1 MNFKIISSTDRSNST
16 SLAVSNYVKT
26 LFEKEGIN
34 AEVISL
40 EDFPTAD
47 VQVGKYGKD
56 IPSVEAFRRPI
67 LEADAILWVIP
78 EYNGGYP
85 GILKLFIDYLPFPE
99 AFVKTSMSFIGVA
112 SGGFG
117 ALRAVEQFQMVLN
130 YRNAPQFPERVFI
143 QRSSKTFD
151 PDTGINI
158 PFQQE
163 LLESQ
168 VKGFIEFANKSKQLA
183 I

>member
-1 MNFKIISSTDRSNST
+1 MDLKIISSTDRPNST

-26 LFEKEGIN
+26 LFEREGVN

-47 VQVGKYGKD
+47 VHGGKYWND
-56 IPSVEAFRRPI
+56 VPSVEAFRRPI

-78 EYNGGYP
+78 EYNGSFP

-112 SGGFG
+112 TGAFGG
-117 ALRAVEQFQMVLN
+117 LRAVEQFQMILN

-143 QRSSKTFD
+143 QRSKKTFD
-151 PDTGINI
+151 PETGINI

-163 LLESQ
+163 LLENQ
-168 VKGFIEFANKSKQLA
+168 VKGFIEYVNKSKTPV